1 MHHLQL
7 PAVANLSPFK
17 LVDVRVI
24 RFCWSVTAN
33 TTEVNFAASLSNVKK
48 LQSRNTMNNNTLN
61 KTTGSL
67 CPNLPIQVTSVP
79 YMPNAT
85 AQTITLITCIV
96 NGISCPVAAV
106 ENLLVFMVVLR
117 KPSLRTAY
125 NTSVLCLAF
134 TDLLIAMFIQP
145 AFIAYQSGKYRS
157 STYECIPYF
166 IKTVF
171 EFWCAG
177 LTFVTLALI
186 TLVRYFAVF
195 RPFQYRFLA
204 TPPRAT
210 FVIFSGWLLWTV
222 FSFSL
227 RFSSSG
233 MNLKA
238 YSILCSILITVTLIE
253 TIIVSV
259 KLHFEIKQRAVKR
272 TSDQNHNS
280 AIKATRTILII
291 TGAFFVCFFPIL
303 CASIVHQTGL
313 VEDNVMFHSIYPLA
327 ECALFLTAL
336 INPAIYLWRND
347 SVRNSLKESTKFTN
361 K

>member
-1 MHHLQL
+1 MY
-7 PAVANLSPFK
+7 
-17 LVDVRVI
+17 
-24 RFCWSVTAN
+24 
-33 TTEVNFAASLSNVKK
+33 
-48 LQSRNTMNNNTLN
+48 NNTLN

-79 YMPNAT
+79 YTPNAT

-96 NGISCPVAAV
+96 NGVSCPVATV
-106 ENLLVFMVVLR
+106 ENVLVFIVVLR
-117 KPSLRTAY
+117 TRSLRTTH

-157 STYECIPYF
+157 GTYECIPYF

-171 EFWCAG
+171 EFWCVG

-186 TLVRYFAVF
+186 TLMRYFAVF
-195 RPFQYRFLA
+195 RPFQYRTYA
-204 TPPRAT
+204 TPLRAT
-210 FVIFSGWLLWTV
+210 VVIFSGWVLWTV

-238 YSILCSILITVTLIE
+238 YSVLCSILITVTLIE

-272 TSDQNHNS
+272 STDQNHNS
-280 AIKATRTILII
+280 AIKATRTILMI
-291 TGAFFVCFFPIL
+291 TGAFFVFFFPIL

-313 VEDNVMFHSIYPLA
+313 VEDKVVFHCIYPLT

-336 INPAIYLWRND
+336 INPAIYVWRNA
-347 SVRNSLKESTKFTN
+347 SVSNSLKELTKFTN
-361 K
+361 S

>member
-1 MHHLQL
+1 M
-7 PAVANLSPFK
+7 
-17 LVDVRVI
+17 
-24 RFCWSVTAN
+24 
-33 TTEVNFAASLSNVKK
+33 NFAASLSRVKK
-48 LQSRNTMNNNTLN
+48 FARRKTMNNSTLN

-79 YMPNAT
+79 YTPNAT

-96 NGISCPVAAV
+96 NGISCPVATV

-117 KPSLRTAY
+117 RRSLRTTY

-134 TDLLIAMFIQP
+134 ADLLIAMFIQP

-157 STYECIPYF
+157 STYDCIPYF

-171 EFWCAG
+171 EFWCVG

-186 TLVRYFAVF
+186 TLIRYFAVF
-195 RPFQYRFLA
+195 RPFQYRILA
-204 TPPRAT
+204 TPLRAT

-238 YSILCSILITVTLIE
+238 YSILCSILTTVTLME

-259 KLHFEIKQRAVKR
+259 KLHLEIKQRAVQR
-272 TSDQNHNS
+272 TSEQDHNR

-291 TGAFFVCFFPIL
+291 TGAFFICFFPIL

-313 VEDNVMFHSIYPLA
+313 VEVEVVFHSIYPLA
-327 ECALFLTAL
+327 ESALFLTAL
-336 INPAIYLWRND
+336 INPAIYVWRNA
-347 SVRNSLKESTKFTN
+347 SVRNSIKDFTKFTN
-361 K
+361 S

>member
-1 MHHLQL
+1 
-7 PAVANLSPFK
+7 
-17 LVDVRVI
+17 
-24 RFCWSVTAN
+24 
-33 TTEVNFAASLSNVKK
+33 
-48 LQSRNTMNNNTLN
+48 MNNNTLD
-61 KTTGSL
+61 KTDLL
-67 CPNLPIQVTSVP
+67 CLDLPIAVTSLP
-79 YMPNAT
+79 YTPTAT

-117 KPSLRTAY
+117 RRSLRTAY

-134 TDLLIAMFIQP
+134 ADLLIAMFIQP
-145 AFIAYQSGKYRS
+145 AYIAYQSGKYRR

-171 EFWCAG
+171 EFWCVG

-186 TLVRYFAVF
+186 TLMRYFAVF
-195 RPFQYRFLA
+195 RPFQYRIFA
-204 TPPRAT
+204 TPLRAT

-259 KLHFEIKQRAVKR
+259 KLYFEIKQRAAKR
-272 TSDQNHNS
+272 ISDQDHNC

-291 TGAFFVCFFPIL
+291 TGAFFICFVPTL
-303 CASIVHQTGL
+303 CASVVHQTGV
-313 VEDNVMFHSIYPLA
+313 VEEKVVFHSTYPLA

-336 INPAIYLWRND
+336 INPAIYVWGSA
-347 SVRNSLKESTKFTN
+347 SVRNSLKEFTKFTN
-361 K
+361 N